1 MGREGEEGR
10 GVDGVE
16 TRFGGGGYARCDA
29 ARRGEREL
37 IAVSREIRCRIFI
50 RILFRLAETVSCTS
64 GVMRWHLVRLVGVS
78 PASFHTFNRC
88 TMGYNDVEKEGRAC
102 SPTSETNK
110 YCPSAALFRCP
121 RNPANTSRTSYS
133 LKWSGR

>member
-1 MGREGEEGR
+1 MRR
-10 GVDGVE
+10 VS
-16 TRFGGGGYARCDA
+16 RGGGGSAERNEIRGRCE
-29 ARRGEREL
+29 ARREGINRGESGKPL
-37 IAVSREIRCRIFI
+37 SGFYSDFVSPRQ
-50 RILFRLAETVSCTS
+50 TVSCTS

-88 TMGYNDVEKEGRAC
+88 TMGYNDVGKEGRAC

-121 RNPANTSRTSYS
+121 RNQANTSRTSYS